1 MARHRGKARH
11 PVVIGAGVLL
21 VAALAVGGVYAVM
34 NADDA
39 TPPPSGA
46 GATTTSPSS
55 TSSSTSSGSTPSS
68 STSSSGA
75 AGTSATSS
83 TSSSAPGSATTDA
96 TAVTAL
102 ASCTTTVRA
111 QQGLARAVAASA
123 RDWGLHTDAQRKF
136 DSGEFTVAQTE
147 AQWAASKARGPA
159 DLAAYTRAVK
169 AVQRARGGCDR
180 LAATTSGSSVEV
192 PAKRCT
198 TRSASLARVART
210 GAVVHRQ
217 WAAHLA
223 MMAHKQHMGEAEYL
237 DRWAGMVED
246 AKPALT
252 AYRAAAAA
260 LAKAPPCSA

>member
-1 MARHRGKARH
+1 M
-11 PVVIGAGVLL
+11 VIGAGVLL

-39 TPPPSGA
+39 TPPPSRA

-55 TSSSTSSGSTPSS
+55 TSSSTSSGTSSGSTPSS

-75 AGTSATSS
+75 AGASATSS

-123 RDWGLHTDAQRKF
+123 RDWALHTDAQRKF

-180 LAATTSGSSVEV
+180 LAAATSGSSVEV